1 MPTVGEVRRTVAIV
15 VDDLRM
21 SAQSI
26 TSVKKDLAKF
36 INEQVQPSD
45 LVAIIKTSGSVGV
58 LQQFTTDK
66 RKLLDVIESLQY
78 KPATS
83 VGLSPF
89 APISISFAE
98 QIRENMS
105 GGGSELSDKAKASI
119 EQRSS
124 VEPLPEINRNLIATS
139 GALGVLNSTIS
150 AMTRLPG
157 RKSVLYAADGIYS
170 LFDRGMSASIEG
182 LGGSASIFTETKK
195 LEEDLRGITEIA
207 NRATI
212 AIYTLDSRGA
222 LPLGFSASDSM
233 RGGITDRQ
241 SGGQNEN
248 DITRRSNDFK
258 ISQQGLKFLSEET
271 SGKAFLNTNDL
282 GKGLRETLDSQ
293 NGYYI
298 LAYQPDA
305 NTFDAEKRRFN
316 KLSVKVKRPNV
327 NVSYRSGFF
336 NIAEESRKT
345 AETPERIFL
354 QKIFSPYKYTDIN
367 LQIASIYAA
376 DEQVSTVRSFI
387 SIEPQNLQFT
397 DGADGNKT
405 AKFDLIAVTFNE
417 SGIPIAQVGQ
427 MFEVKVSSKGYEKL
441 LQDGIA
447 CNLVFA
453 TRARGPQQIKVAVR
467 DVGTNKIGT
476 ASQTIDT
483 PNFDKEQLSLSGI
496 LLQNFTA
503 QEWQNL
509 QSVKTPADTASRM
522 QANTARRQFKKGT
535 VLSFNY
541 AVYAA
546 PSLRSKSQAQ
556 FIVLKDGKEI
566 FKGAA
571 EDLSIAPTGKMQR
584 INRGGAFQ
592 LGTNMAVGK
601 YVLQISVG
609 GDTVKEPEIQQ
620 IDFELV
626 N

>member
-1 MPTVGEVRRTVAIV
+1 MKKLLSQILVVGFLLTFSAICGFGQNVSAEVPKPSATPPIEEDDDVVKISTALIQLDVVVTDKNGKLVTDLKPEDFEVSENGERQTITNLSYFSGRNNSTADGTLGAHRTGNPAGALPTIGEVRRTLAVV

-66 RKLLDVIESLQY
+66 RKLLDVIESIRYQ
-78 KPATS
+78 PGTS

-89 APISISFAE
+89 APISISFGE
-98 QIRENMS
+98 QIKANMS
-105 GGGSELSDKAKASI
+105 GGDLSDKAKASF
-119 EQRSS
+119 EQRGS

-139 GALGVLNSTIS
+139 GALGVLNSTIT

-170 LFDRGMSASIEG
+170 LFDKGMSASVEG

-233 RGGITDRQ
+233 RGGMTDRE

-298 LAYQPDA
+298 LA
-305 NTFDAEKRRFN
+305 
-316 KLSVKVKRPNV
+316 
-327 NVSYRSGFF
+327 
-336 NIAEESRKT
+336 
-345 AETPERIFL
+345 
-354 QKIFSPYKYTDIN
+354 
-367 LQIASIYAA
+367 
-376 DEQVSTVRSFI
+376 
-387 SIEPQNLQFT
+387 
-397 DGADGNKT
+397 
-405 AKFDLIAVTFNE
+405 
-417 SGIPIAQVGQ
+417 
-427 MFEVKVSSKGYEKL
+427 
-441 LQDGIA
+441 
-447 CNLVFA
+447 
-453 TRARGPQQIKVAVR
+453 
-467 DVGTNKIGT
+467 
-476 ASQTIDT
+476 
-483 PNFDKEQLSLSGI
+483 
-496 LLQNFTA
+496 
-503 QEWQNL
+503 
-509 QSVKTPADTASRM
+509 
-522 QANTARRQFKKGT
+522 
-535 VLSFNY
+535 
-541 AVYAA
+541 
-546 PSLRSKSQAQ
+546 
-556 FIVLKDGKEI
+556 
-566 FKGAA
+566 
-571 EDLSIAPTGKMQR
+571 
-584 INRGGAFQ
+584 
-592 LGTNMAVGK
+592 
-601 YVLQISVG
+601 
-609 GDTVKEPEIQQ
+609 
-620 IDFELV
+620 
-626 N
+626 